1 MANWPWPP
9 HGRLMRER
17 RIVTWSSLVPL
28 AVGLWAWALTVVGAV
43 RWEDTSIGTFFL
55 TVAVSAV
62 LLGAV
67 LADRPVAVGCLLA
80 VGPFVASWTT
90 TPRGDN
96 DGLWVLMPM
105 MLAGSSVVLA
115 ALAVLGD
122 WTCLR
127 LTGAGADGRIGARA
141 AGIVGLVGALTA
153 VAAIGAWRPDPWPA
167 LQSRIAEFP
176 RPTAFGPPQFER
188 SGDPLCDNY
197 CLATVTA
204 TMATELDETA
214 ACEALDTA
222 LRHWPDATPPE
233 HIPREALVEPPYIER
248 CFFQL
253 RTRDEGVVWAE
264 VSSDYGATTIE
275 VRALH
280 TVDGVAIDPA
290 ASEG

>member
-1 MANWPWPP
+1 M
-9 HGRLMRER
+9 
-17 RIVTWSSLVPL
+17 VTWWSLVPL

-43 RWEDTSIGTFFL
+43 RWEDASLGAFFL

-62 LLGAV
+62 LLGAA
-67 LADRPVAVGCLLA
+67 LADRPVAVGGLLA

-115 ALAVLGD
+115 ALAVLGG
-122 WTCLR
+122 WARLR
-127 LTGAGADGRIGARA
+127 LTGSGTDRRIGARA
-141 AGIVGLVGALTA
+141 VGIVGLVGALTA

-176 RPTAFGPPQFER
+176 RPTAFGPPQFGR

-204 TMATELDETA
+204 TMATDLDQTA

-222 LRHWPDATPPE
+222 LRQWPGAAPPE
-233 HIPREALVEPPYIER
+233 HIPREALVDPPYIER

-253 RTRDEGVVWAE
+253 RTQDEGVVWAE

-280 TVDGVAIDPA
+280 TVDGVAIDLTA
-290 ASEG
+290 FEG